1 MKLKLIV
8 ILSSLALM
16 TAYPQNSSIALLG
29 GMSLLDENAIFPYT
43 LNEHYYYYNVDNI
56 SYNVDHSSPTIGF
69 EFRHENRNKSIL
81 SFSAIHSNYSFS
93 IHSENTEFV
102 YGVNL
107 FMSYYSD
114 RFEEVKM
121 NYSSSRLGISYS
133 IPLLI
138 ERNYRLNA
146 YLGTY
151 VNINIPYSLVKSVS
165 NEQFDERWVDPEFFY
180 SKQNTNYLGGS
191 IHPGLE
197 WSSSSDRK
205 NAVNFTLKIEPIG
218 LQTPITGV
226 RNTGVLGITPFLS
239 NGNRFTLSSQL
250 LLGIVRDFL

>member
-1 MKLKLIV
+1 MPGKALKWPEFFVRNIPNIRLESRV
-8 ILSSLALM
+8 IPESQCFRYLHKKGILKVFTTVNQRVVGSSL
-16 TAYPQNSSIALLG
+16 
-29 GMSLLDENAIFPYT
+29 
-43 LNEHYYYYNVDNI
+43 
-56 SYNVDHSSPTIGF
+56 
-69 EFRHENRNKSIL
+69 
-81 SFSAIHSNYSFS
+81 
-93 IHSENTEFV
+93 
-102 YGVNL
+102 
-107 FMSYYSD
+107 
-114 RFEEVKM
+114 
-121 NYSSSRLGISYS
+121 
-133 IPLLI
+133 
-138 ERNYRLNA
+138 
-146 YLGTY
+146 
-151 VNINIPYSLVKSVS
+151 PYSLVKSVS